1 MRYGAESVVEA
12 ILRLMKKSPG
22 RREFLQLLLLSG
34 AAVGCRRVVPR
45 ADSTA
50 TPVAITATPPPVTLA
65 LDLRFE
71 LQNQAIDYAPHPEG
85 CDRTTILGAVRDAG
99 GGGLAGVTVHVWAE
113 DGSVETMLTTAGD
126 GTFSLD
132 VADGLSETNYYLQLV
147 DPSGVVLLSD
157 VVIAQALP
165 SCDLNLIQLTFVAG
179 S

>member
-1 MRYGAESVVEA
+1 VRYGAESVVEA
-12 ILRLMKKSPG
+12 ILTLMKKSPG

-50 TPVAITATPPPVTLA
+50 TPVAITATPPVTLA

-85 CDRTTILGAVRDAG
+85 CDRTTILGAVRDAD

-147 DPSGVVLLSD
+147 DPSGAVLLSD